1 MAGSERRFQG
11 KISADYE
18 LVMRGIPHLPK
29 IDEQVINAIRAYT
42 PAVPA
47 SRLNVLEI
55 GCGSGR
61 ATTKFLPSRPDIKL
75 VAIDNE
81 PEMLAQAEQSLRN
94 EIKQNKLELVQSDA
108 LAYLKSVGDG
118 YFDIVAS
125 VMALHNFE
133 RSYRSR
139 VLREIHRV
147 LKPGGLFVNGDKY
160 PPDDPTEFYRILPL
174 HLAPFFDTLGPAGRA
189 DLLKEVVLHE
199 LADLAPDRVMKEGEC
214 MRQAVEIGFSGCE
227 FTGRRNFD
235 AVFRGY
241 VNQKA

>member
-1 MAGSERRFQG
+1 MARSERRFQG

-18 LVMRGIPHLPK
+18 LVMRGIPHLSA
-29 IDEQVINAIRAYT
+29 IDEQLVSAIRAYT
-42 PAVPA
+42 PAAPTI
-47 SRLNVLEI
+47 RLNVLEI

-61 ATTKFLPSRPDIKL
+61 ATTKFLSSRTDIKL
-75 VAIDNE
+75 VAVDNE

-147 LKPGGLFVNGDKY
+147 LKPGGLFINGDKY
-160 PPDDPTEFYRILPL
+160 PPDDPAEFYRILPL
-174 HLAPFFDTLGPAGRA
+174 HLAPFFDTLGPASRA

-199 LADLAPDRVMKEGEC
+199 LADLAPERIMKENEFS
-214 MRQAVEIGFSGCE
+214 REVSEIGYGGCK
-227 FTGRRNFD
+227 FTYRKNFD
-235 AVFRGY
+235 AVFYGH
-241 VNQKA
+241 KL

>member
-1 MAGSERRFQG
+1 
-11 KISADYE
+11 
-18 LVMRGIPHLPK
+18 MRGIPHLPE
-29 IDEQVINAIRAYT
+29 IDEQLVSTIRAHT
-42 PAVPA
+42 PAAPTTC
-47 SRLNVLEI
+47 LNVLEI

-61 ATTKFLPSRPDIKL
+61 ATTKFLSSRPDIKL
-75 VAIDNE
+75 VAVDNE

-94 EIKQNKLELVQSDA
+94 EIKQNRLELVQSDA

-147 LKPGGLFVNGDKY
+147 LKPGGLFINGDKY

-174 HLAPFFDTLGPAGRA
+174 HLAPFFDILGPAGRT

-199 LADLAPDRVMKEGEC
+199 LADFAPDRIMNENEFLREVS
-214 MRQAVEIGFSGCE
+214 EIGYGGCK
-227 FTGRRNFD
+227 FTYRKNFD
-235 AVFRGY
+235 AVFHGHRL
-241 VNQKA
+241 

>member
-1 MAGSERRFQG
+1 MARSERRFQG

-18 LVMRGIPHLPK
+18 LVMRGIPHLSA

-42 PAVPA
+42 PAA
-47 SRLNVLEI
+47 HLNVLEI

-61 ATTKFLPSRPDIKL
+61 ATTKFLSSRPNIKL

-81 PEMLAQAEQSLRN
+81 PEMLAQAEQSLHN

-139 VLREIHRV
+139 VLREIHRI

-174 HLAPFFDTLGPAGRA
+174 HLTPFFDVLGPAGRP

-199 LADLAPDRVMKEGEC
+199 LADLAPDRVMKEGEF
-214 MRQAVEIGFSGCE
+214 MQQALEIGYGSCE
-227 FTGRRNFD
+227 FTWRRNFD

>member
-1 MAGSERRFQG
+1 M
-11 KISADYE
+11 
-18 LVMRGIPHLPK
+18 
-29 IDEQVINAIRAYT
+29 
-42 PAVPA
+42 PA

-61 ATTKFLPSRPDIKL
+61 ATTKFLSSRPDIKL
-75 VAIDNE
+75 IAIDNE

-118 YFDIVAS
+118 CFDIVAS

-147 LKPGGLFVNGDKY
+147 LKPGGLFINGDKY

-174 HLAPFFDTLGPAGRA
+174 HLAPFFDVLGPAGRA

-199 LADLAPDRVMKEGEC
+199 LADLAPDRVMKEKEFI
-214 MRQAVEIGFSGCE
+214 REVSEIGFGECKY
-227 FTGRRNFD
+227 TGRKYYD
-235 AVFRGY
+235 AVFYGH
-241 VNQKA
+241 KL

>member
-1 MAGSERRFQG
+1 MARSERRFQG

-18 LVMRGIPHLPK
+18 LVMRGIPHLPE

-47 SRLNVLEI
+47 PRLNVLEI

-147 LKPGGLFVNGDKY
+147 LKPGGLFINGDKY
-160 PPDDPTEFYRILPL
+160 PPDDSAEFYRILPL
-174 HLAPFFDTLGPAGRA
+174 HLAPFFDVLGPTGRA
-189 DLLKEVVLHE
+189 GLLKEVVLHE
-199 LADLAPDRVMKEGEC
+199 LADLAPDRVMKEGEF
-214 MRQAVEIGFSGCE
+214 MREVLEIGYSGCK
-227 FTGRRNFD
+227 FTCRKNFD
-235 AVFRGY
+235 AVFHGH
-241 VNQKA
+241 KL

>member
-1 MAGSERRFQG
+1 MARSERRFQG
-11 KISADYE
+11 KISADYL
-18 LVMRGIPHLPK
+18 LVMQGIPHLSE
-29 IDEQVINAIRAYT
+29 IDREVSDAIRSFKSPTALNI
-42 PAVPA
+42 
-47 SRLNVLEI
+47 LNVLEI

-61 ATTKFLPSRPDIKL
+61 ATTKFLSSRTDIKL

-133 RSYRSR
+133 RTYRNR
-139 VLREIHRV
+139 VLQEIHRV
-147 LKPGGLFVNGDKY
+147 LKPDGLFVNGDKY

-174 HLAPFFDTLGPAGRA
+174 HLAPFFDVLGPAGRA

-199 LADLAPDRVMKEGEC
+199 LADFAPDRIMKENEFLREVSEIGYGEC
-214 MRQAVEIGFSGCE
+214 K
-227 FTGRRNFD
+227 FTYRKNFD
-235 AVFRGY
+235 AVFHGHRL
-241 VNQKA
+241 